1 MSRFNLPQSDVDR
14 VAAATT
20 AVAIA
25 AVVWVIVAFAPE
37 AHGVSFSNAQTA
49 PARHVDEGN
58 RASAPAA
65 RL

>member
-1 MSRFNLPQSDVDR
+1 MSRSNFPQSDVDR

-37 AHGVSFSNAQTA
+37 AHGVSFSSAQAA

-58 RASAPAA
+58 RAGAA
-65 RL
+65 AAKF